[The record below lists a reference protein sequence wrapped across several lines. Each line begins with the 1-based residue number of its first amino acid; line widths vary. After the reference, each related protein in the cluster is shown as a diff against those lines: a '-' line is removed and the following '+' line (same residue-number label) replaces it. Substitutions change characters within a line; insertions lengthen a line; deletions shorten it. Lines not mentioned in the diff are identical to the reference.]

1 MKPHKLYVTG
11 NGFDLHHGI
20 ASSYSSFKKYVET
33 HDNELYESIDTYLPA
48 DKWWSDLE
56 ESFAYVDI
64 DNIAEGALDF
74 LRSYNSEDWSD
85 SYHHDYQFEVSRIV
99 NLLSVKLVERFSEWI
114 YRLKIP
120 TQEGLIVAPLL
131 LDKSATYFSF
141 NYTETLIKTYGIND
155 DQILYIHGKVEDEWS
170 DIVLGHAW
178 GPKEIP
184 SLNNYVEPEN
194 IDARI
199 MEGNDILD
207 SYFGKT
213 FKPINSLIQSSAEY
227 FSSLSEVSEVYV
239 LGHSLSEVDI
249 EYFVN
254 IVKSINHL
262 ATWIIS
268 YYGAKELEH
277 HKDVISNLGIPSD
290 RTVYF
295 ELSSGIP
302 KLNKSSQ
309 GTQQSCAPA

>member
-1 MKPHKLYVTG
+1 MKPNKLYVTG

-20 ASSYSSFKKYVET
+20 ASSYNNFKEYVKS
-33 HDNELYESIDTYLPA
+33 HDNELYESIDTYLPI

-56 ESFAYVDI
+56 ESFAYIDV
-64 DNIAEGALDF
+64 DNIAESALDF

-85 SYHHDYQFEVSRIV
+85 SYHHDYQFEVSRVI

-114 YRLKIP
+114 FKLEIP
-120 TQEGLIVAPLL
+120 TQEELSIVPLL
-131 LDKSATYFSF
+131 LDKNATYFSF
-141 NYTETLIKTYGIND
+141 NYTETLINTYGIND
-155 DQILYIHGKVEDEWS
+155 DQILYIHGKVEDECS

-178 GPKEIP
+178 EPKEIP
-184 SLNNYVEPEN
+184 SLNSYVEPEN

-207 SYFGKT
+207 SYFGNT
-213 FKPINSLIQSSAEY
+213 FKPISSLIQANTEY

-254 IVKSINHL
+254 IAKSINRS
-262 ATWIIS
+262 ATWVVS
-268 YYGAKELEH
+268 YYGANELEH
-277 HKDVISNLGIPSD
+277 HKSVISKLGIPSN
-290 RTVYF
+290 RAVYF

-302 KLNKSSQ
+302 KLNKSSKKD
-309 GTQQSCAPA
+309 A